1 MKKINIISIGCS
13 IAIIGSSLFSLYT
26 SATNKQ
32 SHWDDFTKV
41 FQELSLPDQEKVIDA
56 EIFDV
61 LGKPFKIKIEYI
73 SSDPIDRDLIS
84 YRKVLEKHDLKEDPT
99 DPMHLHTADG
109 LLHFY
114 LTETKNRT
122 HKIVLSNGVW

>member
-61 LGKPFKIKIEYI
+61 LGKPFKIKIE
-73 SSDPIDRDLIS
+73 
-84 YRKVLEKHDLKEDPT
+84 
-99 DPMHLHTADG
+99 
-109 LLHFY
+109 
-114 LTETKNRT
+114 
-122 HKIVLSNGVW
+122 

>member
-56 EIFDV
+56 E
-61 LGKPFKIKIEYI
+61 EYI

-99 DPMHLHTADG
+99 DPMHFHTADG